1 MTIINEIT
9 IVMSCYNSFE
19 IIKKNVLKLNK
30 IKTIVVD
37 NSRDYKLKKLLTDYP
52 NIQYFDMQYNAGFAK
67 ANNYGAKKVKTK
79 YLFICNPDITFEIE
93 NLCNL
98 ANKFNIYK
106 NLGIAG
112 PSLYDEFSN
121 RERNSSI
128 NKIKTITKRNP
139 LEKKIMSQIQEC
151 YPNCDFCADYII
163 GCSMMFRTNFFN
175 NELKGF
181 DEDFFIFY
189 EDNNICDKSYILKKT
204 VMEFPDIKMTHQKNT
219 SGNYNFFLKTKMAY
233 HHKLSEYIYFKKNI
247 KKSSLYSILIL
258 NFFDYLQRFIKNIFF
273 LKFNKSF
280 KNILRVYSI
289 VYFLI
294 FK

>member
-52 NIQYFDMQYNAGFAK
+52 NIQYFDMQYNAWFAK

-128 NKIKTITKRNP
+128 NKIKTITKRNT
-139 LEKKIMSQIQEC
+139 LEKKIM
-151 YPNCDFCADYII
+151 
-163 GCSMMFRTNFFN
+163 
-175 NELKGF
+175 
-181 DEDFFIFY
+181 
-189 EDNNICDKSYILKKT
+189 
-204 VMEFPDIKMTHQKNT
+204 
-219 SGNYNFFLKTKMAY
+219 
-233 HHKLSEYIYFKKNI
+233 
-247 KKSSLYSILIL
+247 
-258 NFFDYLQRFIKNIFF
+258 
-273 LKFNKSF
+273 
-280 KNILRVYSI
+280 
-289 VYFLI
+289 
-294 FK
+294 